1 MTPKPPK
8 PPAPHR
14 RRECLAQLAQGGLWA
29 ALLTCGLPRAA
40 SAAADPLELAFD
52 ATSLDRAL
60 QAMGEHQILSR
71 DIVITLP
78 DVAED
83 GAFVA
88 ISVGSALP
96 GTSEISIVVEHN
108 QNPLVVQFTLPEGTE
123 PFVATRVKVAASGR
137 VYAVVQADGKV
148 YANYREL
155 QVQRGGC
162 A

>member
-1 MTPKPPK
+1 MTAQPSE
-8 PPAPHR
+8 PAALH
-14 RRECLAQLAQGGLWA
+14 RRECLAQWAQGGLCA
-29 ALLTCGLPRAA
+29 ALLACGLPGRA
-40 SAAADPLELAFD
+40 SPAATPLELAFD
-52 ATSLDRAL
+52 ATSLERAL
-60 QAMGEHQILSR
+60 QAMGEHQVLSR
-71 DIVITLP
+71 EIAITLP
-78 DVAED
+78 EVAED

-88 ISVGSALP
+88 ISVSSALP

-108 QNPLVVQFTLPEGTE
+108 PNPLVVQFTLPEGTE

-137 VYAVVQADGKV
+137 VYAVVRAGGKV